1 MDELLKANVGYQGL
15 ETRRLDGR
23 KVKIVIVRSMYVVS
37 CSFKVYTKSSLVS
50 SNKGIKFLYILP
62 PYK

>member
-23 KVKIVIVRSMYVVS
+23 KVKIVIVRSMYAVVL
-37 CSFKVYTKSSLVS
+37 KYTKSSLVS